1 MRDAIP
7 CRPQIVLTHMVCS
20 TLCIQSM
27 RFTTERALTISP
39 STLGKRRIV
48 KKHRVAQPV
57 VINMSARSSSKG
69 VQAALES
76 KMISVHK
83 NVVGA
88 PVGKTN
94 VIFVDDVN
102 LPARDAFDSQPPV
115 ELLRQLVSV
124 CVLSCDERIMLFLAA
139 TVTHDCCNLFCFSR
153 TVIPWAFNIPAYL
166 EYFNI
171 SIQ

>member
-1 MRDAIP
+1 MKMSH
-7 CRPQIVLTHMVCS
+7 CQIRL
-20 TLCIQSM
+20 
-27 RFTTERALTISP
+27 
-39 STLGKRRIV
+39 
-48 KKHRVAQPV
+48 VAQPV
-57 VINMSARSSSKG
+57 IINMSARSSSKG

-76 KMISVHK
+76 KMVSVHK

-124 CVLSCDERIMLFLAA
+124 CFLLCYEKILFFRAA
-139 TVTHDCCNLFCFSR
+139 TVTQVSHKFVFFCENR
-153 TVIPWAFNIPAYL
+153 YL
-166 EYFNI
+166 V
-171 SIQ
+171 